1 MVRTLLSTPQKLAPP
16 ANFSIYF
23 TPIGSSRVENGANP
37 FRWLES
43 MTDLSYIGWIC
54 ESRLIGNAKEI
65 SRTDPPRK
73 ELDDFSSRNEQRK
86 DESDPEWINA
96 RTDRSGQT
104 WPNRFATS
112 KNRESRMLWSAR
124 GIANQV
130 LSKATRTKSYSIV
143 HTLIS
148 LSMYNLSL
156 EDEASLRE
164 KMLSSAFHPI
174 FFFLSFPPKKEN
186 FVITRGA
193 AKRQTPFLSRKGK
206 FTSALNSPSTKGVKI
221 LVSYPERSS
230 SRPLSERIEII
241 QNFLA
246 VKPNSG
252 RGGLIHG
259 VGNTRIFRWNII
271 GIKY

>member
-1 MVRTLLSTPQKLAPP
+1 
-16 ANFSIYF
+16 
-23 TPIGSSRVENGANP
+23 
-37 FRWLES
+37 
-43 MTDLSYIGWIC
+43 
-54 ESRLIGNAKEI
+54 
-65 SRTDPPRK
+65 
-73 ELDDFSSRNEQRK
+73 
-86 DESDPEWINA
+86 
-96 RTDRSGQT
+96 
-104 WPNRFATS
+104 
-112 KNRESRMLWSAR
+112 
-124 GIANQV
+124 
-130 LSKATRTKSYSIV
+130 
-143 HTLIS
+143 
-148 LSMYNLSL
+148 MYNLSL

-259 VGNTRIFRWNII
+259 VRETEHPYFSVKYHRDQVLMLRAGHGPEDIKFARTVSDEGSAARGTTSNIRKRALVKAERRCYRNRSI
-271 GIKY
+271 LASPRATIPWCRMPPGIPRGKLR